1 MNEDEALQLVE
12 DKKRKK
18 SIFLDASSVRKIN
31 ILKILQVPKMDD
43 PTFVLHQMH

>member
-1 MNEDEALQLVE
+1 MNEDEALQTLKTKNE
-12 DKKRKK
+12 KK

-31 ILKILQVPKMDD
+31 VLKILQVPKMED